1 MYYYAFKLIVILL
14 YTVPSPNVTITA
26 DTMDTFIRGTERSIT
41 CDIALNPPLPMN
53 TSVVLEWRKDG
64 VIFDNSTDRVI
75 EGSVVVTGNTY
86 SSTISFFPLNT
97 TDNGT
102 YECIATVDTA
112 VLSIISS
119 TNSESLPVIVNGK

>member
-1 MYYYAFKLIVILL
+1 
-14 YTVPSPNVTITA
+14 
-26 DTMDTFIRGTERSIT
+26 MD
-41 CDIALNPPLPMN
+41 

-86 SSTISFFPLNT
+86 SSTISFSPLNT

-102 YECIATVDTA
+102 YECIATVDNAA
-112 VLSIISS
+112 VLNIIGS
-119 TNSESLPVIVNGK
+119 TNNGSLSVIVNGK